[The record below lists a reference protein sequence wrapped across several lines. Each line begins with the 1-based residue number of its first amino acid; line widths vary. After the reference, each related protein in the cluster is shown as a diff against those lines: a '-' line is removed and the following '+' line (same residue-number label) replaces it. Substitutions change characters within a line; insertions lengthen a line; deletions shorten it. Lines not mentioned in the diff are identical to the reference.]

1 MCPCISLP
9 VCHVHANFLPSSFSF
24 PSPLGPIAQTLCHFL
39 MYAAQDSSHRHN
51 NINNRQQ
58 SSSLS
63 SSSSSS
69 LPLSPEAS
77 LCAILSPALHPHDN
91 PMPPHLVRGGGLSEA
106 RGGHGT
112 GHWIPGP
119 SPAAASG
126 VIVEGRGERGEGG
139 GRREGRDYERYYSQ

>member
-1 MCPCISLP
+1 MCLCISLP
-9 VCHVHANFLPSSFSF
+9 VCHVHANFLLSSFSF
-24 PSPLGPIAQTLCHFL
+24 PSPLGLIAQTLCHFL
-39 MYAAQDSSHRHN
+39 MYAAQYSSHRHN
-51 NINNRQQ
+51 IINNRQE
-58 SSSLS
+58 SSSS

-69 LPLSPEAS
+69 LPSSPAVS

-112 GHWIPGP
+112 GHCISGP

-126 VIVEGRGERGEGG
+126 MIVEGRGERGEGRG
-139 GRREGRDYERYYSQ
+139 GREEGGEGL